1 MPVNDLVF
9 KSARKLASLLR
20 ARKISAV
27 EVMKAHIAQVE
38 RLNPTVNAI
47 VTFLPDAALKE
58 AKKVDAKRSRAKSND
73 GLGALAGL
81 PIAYKDMLVTKGIR
95 TTYGSPIYT
104 NFIPTQDHVLVE
116 RLKAAGAI
124 TLGKTNT
131 PEFAAGSQT
140 FNKVF
145 GATLNPWDVS
155 KTCGGSSG
163 GAAVAVACGM
173 LPFADGSD
181 LGGSLRNPGNFNG
194 VVGFR
199 PSPGRTP
206 YYPANDAWA
215 TLSVVGPI
223 ARSVEDVAFLLSAMA
238 GPDIRSPI
246 SIDEPGAR
254 FARPLARNF
263 RKVRVAWSRDLGGL
277 PVDKRVTAVL
287 EKQRK
292 VFESLGC
299 IVEEAHPDLSGA
311 DEVFHVLRAIGFVQ
325 KYGDLLGKHRDKI
338 KDTVIWNIEE
348 GMKLDGP
355 RIAKAMTL
363 RSDLYRRMR
372 EFMERYEFFCL
383 PVNQVPPFPV
393 TQQYVDTINGVVLGN
408 YIDWMKTCY
417 YITVTGHPAI
427 SVPAGFTGDATA
439 LPVGLQIVGRYRDDF
454 GVLQMA
460 HAFEKETQFAKQR
473 PPII

>member
-1 MPVNDLVF
+1 MPVNDIVF

-104 NFIPTQDHVLVE
+104 NFIPAQDHVLVE